1 MILEGMLSVKAA
13 LLAGRRKIHKIY
25 IDAERKDREVRFVLH
40 RAEERDVPVAFV
52 SREEIENMTAGKT
65 HGGIAAEAE
74 SRVYQDIGDCFT
86 EDNVFLA
93 LTEGIED
100 PFNFGYILRTLYSG
114 GCSGIIT
121 RRRNWENAESTILK
135 SSAGA
140 LEYMNIVMTDDLPE
154 LIRTIKKKGVTCYA
168 AMRRDAAVYT
178 DADMKGPV
186 LIAIGGEM
194 RGLSSGVLAEMDQ
207 NIYIPYANDFRNA
220 LNAAAAAAVLTFE
233 VVRQRRMDE

>member
-1 MILEGMLSVKAA
+1 
-13 LLAGRRKIHKIY
+13 
-25 IDAERKDREVRFVLH
+25 
-40 RAEERDVPVAFV
+40 V

-140 LEYMNIVMTDDLPE
+140 SEYMNIVMTEGGQYVEVQGSGEEAVFTAEEMGQMLALASEGIAAITKAKSMPDAKNTGSWDQILAAS
-154 LIRTIKKKGVTCYA
+154 YA
-168 AMRRDAAVYT
+168 ETGQGDKAAHQHQQVQ
-178 DADMKGPV
+178 ASHGS
-186 LIAIGGEM
+186 LGSLG
-194 RGLSSGVLAEMDQ
+194 
-207 NIYIPYANDFRNA
+207 
-220 LNAAAAAAVLTFE
+220 
-233 VVRQRRMDE
+233 